1 MTKEKMPKN
10 FYVQYRGRSGKGKL
24 GRLRNSK
31 WFTLGEAIEF
41 AKEKQDGYTIS
52 NIVRASVNPLKSNNH
67 EHHLYGYIDKK
78 KDLILERE
86 GIPFSIYR
94 CSNCSARNS
103 DSDISCSEC
112 NFSLPP
118 VEYREYEPTKVG
130 RNIEEGI
137 KMIDRRFEVEQ
148 ILHILETEPIFYNN
162 AHPLY
167 HEGYVFEFDIAKEL
181 DYHWKFKNPV
191 PSATVINNA
200 VKIWKRNLQKAK

>member
-1 MTKEKMPKN
+1 MDNILGERIEVECQKVYGLSKEKMPKN

-94 CSNCSARNS
+94 CSNCSARNFFARPIVTAS
-103 DSDISCSEC
+103 RSWIPSP
-112 NFSLPP
+112 SLA
-118 VEYREYEPTKVG
+118 
-130 RNIEEGI
+130 
-137 KMIDRRFEVEQ
+137 EQ
-148 ILHILETEPIFYNN
+148 GTIAILF
-162 AHPLY
+162 
-167 HEGYVFEFDIAKEL
+167 VK
-181 DYHWKFKNPV
+181 
-191 PSATVINNA
+191 SVI
-200 VKIWKRNLQKAK
+200 